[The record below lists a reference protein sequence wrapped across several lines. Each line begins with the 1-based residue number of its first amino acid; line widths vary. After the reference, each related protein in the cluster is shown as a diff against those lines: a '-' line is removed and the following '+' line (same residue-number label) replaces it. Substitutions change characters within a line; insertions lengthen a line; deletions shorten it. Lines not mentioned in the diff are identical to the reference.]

1 MASIDPTDKQLA
13 AIANSDSDEPIVML
27 NLNKYRDKAEY
38 LDPKLGNDLSGRDAY
53 LRYGV
58 VAQRALGEVG
68 ARILWATE
76 SDAVVIGE
84 ESMGY
89 DEVVAVWYPNRA
101 AFLDLLAI
109 PWHFEALVHR
119 NAAVE
124 KAAVL
129 VCTGDKTPTLTSPFD
144 A

>member
-58 VAQRALGEVG
+58 VAVITSYSIHYTKLY
-68 ARILWATE
+68 E
-76 SDAVVIGE
+76 S
-84 ESMGY
+84 S
-89 DEVVAVWYPNRA
+89 
-101 AFLDLLAI
+101 L
-109 PWHFEALVHR
+109 H
-119 NAAVE
+119 
-124 KAAVL
+124 
-129 VCTGDKTPTLTSPFD
+129 TLTKHTIYCQIIKNNK
-144 A
+144 